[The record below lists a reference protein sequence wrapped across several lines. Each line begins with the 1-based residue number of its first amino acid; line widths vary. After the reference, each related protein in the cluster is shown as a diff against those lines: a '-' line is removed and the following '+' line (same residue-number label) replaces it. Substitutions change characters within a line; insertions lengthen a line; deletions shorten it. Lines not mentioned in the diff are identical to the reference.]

1 MYVKDSLPPDI
12 SVLRPRNTVYRT
24 LEELVECAVRNV
36 LMILRLKAR
45 WSITSVVMKIALDS
59 AA

>member
-1 MYVKDSLPPDI
+1 MESEVRDTHEGSSKM
-12 SVLRPRNTVYRT
+12 
-24 LEELVECAVRNV
+24 EELVECAVRNV

-45 WSITSVVMKIALDS
+45 WSITSAVMKIALDS